1 MATIKDVANRAGV
14 SVATV
19 SRVLNDESVVA
30 EKTLKRVKDAISELD
45 YTPNMLGNHLRKS
58 TTNNILVLIP
68 TASNQFYNRI
78 LRGIQSEAHRF
89 SYNTMV
95 CMTNGDKEIEEKY
108 LTLLKTKLADGVI
121 FLSSTLS
128 KTAVNQLSK
137 HYPIVQCSEKID
149 GSITSYVAIDNER
162 AGYDATCALI
172 QREHHKIAFLGS
184 AQGVVSS
191 RERHRGYCRALEQYQ
206 IPYREEFV
214 FLDTFSYSSGIRS
227 AEAILQL
234 HDRPTAIFAVS
245 DTIAIGAMRS
255 LLSHSVKIPEEMALI
270 GFDNISVSSV
280 YTPSL
285 STIAQPQLELGRRA
299 VGLLLD
305 KMKNINC
312 ANCSILLPHDLLL
325 RETV

>member
-1 MATIKDVANRAGV
+1 MATIKDVAKKAGV

-19 SRVLNDESVVA
+19 SRVLNDEGIVA
-30 EKTLKRVKDAISELD
+30 EQTVKRVKDAIRELD
-45 YTPNMLGNHLRKS
+45 YMPNMLGNHLRKS

-95 CMTNGDKEIEEKY
+95 CMTNADNEIEEKY
-108 LTLLKTKLADGVI
+108 LTLLKTKLADGAV

-128 KTAVNQLSK
+128 STAVNQLGK
-137 HYPIVQCSEKID
+137 NYPIVQCCEKID
-149 GSITSYVAIDNER
+149 GSNTSYVAIDNEQ

-172 QREHHKIAFLGS
+172 KKGHRKIAFLGS
-184 AQGVVSS
+184 SQGFVSS
-191 RERHRGYCRALEQYQ
+191 RERHHGYCRALEQYH
-206 IPYREEFV
+206 IPYQEAYV

-234 HDRPTAIFAVS
+234 QDRPTAIFAIA
-245 DTIAIGAMRS
+245 DTIAIGAMRF
-255 LLSHSVKIPEEMALI
+255 LLSHSLRVPEDIAVI

-285 STIAQPQLELGRRA
+285 STVAQPQLELGQKA

-312 ANCSILLPHDLLL
+312 ANRNILLPHNLLL

>member
-1 MATIKDVANRAGV
+1 MATIKDVAKMAGV

-30 EKTLKRVKDAISELD
+30 PETVKRVKHAIRELE
-45 YTPNMLGNHLRKS
+45 YMPNMLGNHLRKS
-58 TTNNILVLIP
+58 ATNNILVLIP

-95 CMTNGDKEIEEKY
+95 CMTNADNEMEDRY
-108 LTLLKTKLADGVI
+108 LTLLKTKLADGAI

-128 KTAVNQLSK
+128 GTAINRLGK
-137 HYPIVQCSEKID
+137 NYPIVQCCEKID
-149 GSITSYVAIDNER
+149 GSHTSCVTIDNEQ

-172 QREHHKIAFLGS
+172 QKGHRKIAFLGS
-184 AQGVVSS
+184 NQGFVSS
-191 RERHRGYCRALEQYQ
+191 RERHHGYCRALEQYH
-206 IPYREEFV
+206 IPYREEYV
-214 FLDTFSYSSGIRS
+214 LLDTFSYSSGMRS
-227 AEAILQL
+227 AETILNLQ
-234 HDRPTAIFAVS
+234 DRPTAIFAVA
-245 DTIAIGAMRS
+245 DTIAIGAMRFF
-255 LLSHSVKIPEEMALI
+255 LSHSVRVPEDIAVI

-285 STIAQPQLELGRRA
+285 STVAQPQLELGQNA
-299 VGLLLD
+299 VKLLLD

-312 ANCSILLPHDLLL
+312 ANRNILLPHNLLL